1 MRSTLPSPEVL
12 LKRGL
17 SELSLAHTGEQVK
30 AFVTY
35 LSELKK
41 WNKAYSLTSLKTD
54 EDIVIKHFLDSLLY
68 LAAIPE
74 GELNVMDIG
83 SGAGFPGVPIKII
96 RPEITMHLVEPTR
109 KKAAFLRH
117 LIGVLGL
124 RGIEVIEG
132 RIEEIKDSAF
142 DVAVTRALFD
152 VKDFC
157 RKALPLLK
165 EGGRLVVS
173 KGPRVNEELKA
184 IRGIHHEVVVL
195 PLPLSAL
202 KRFIVVISKGVQETG
217 TAGSGPPVTRGDT
230 QARRGDSCINTE
242 CRLRKAG
249 CMGFEG
255 CPGFKSGA

>member
-1 MRSTLPSPEVL
+1 MKMRVIPVFMLHCLCNHPRPFGV
-12 LKRGL
+12 
-17 SELSLAHTGEQVK
+17 A
-30 AFVTY
+30 VTQ
-35 LSELKK
+35 
-41 WNKAYSLTSLKTD
+41 
-54 EDIVIKHFLDSLLY
+54 
-68 LAAIPE
+68 PE
-74 GELNVMDIG
+74 GSCHGRQSI
-83 SGAGFPGVPIKII
+83 
-96 RPEITMHLVEPTR
+96 HLVADRVVPNHERCLSSARPGR
-109 KKAAFLRH
+109 RRALP
-117 LIGVLGL
+117 LPPGVLGL

-132 RIEEIKDSAF
+132 RIEEIKDPAF

-195 PLPLSAL
+195 PLPLSTL